1 MQEQRERGIMSVA
14 GEGEKD
20 NEKEER
26 GRRMMSAGKGDEDN
40 VQEDNECRRRGEGG

>member
-26 GRRMMSAGKGDEDN
+26 GRRMMSAEEDGK
-40 VQEDNECRRRGEGG
+40 EDNECRQGG